1 MSAIR
6 RARFITAAV
15 GLLLF
20 LVGCVRSSA
29 PEDVAAEYGRA
40 IYRYDAA
47 TIYRLASVAD
57 RRAKNE
63 ESVRAQVGAPTGFA
77 LDIIRHLALFI
88 EATPGATRLSGSRAT
103 VSLKL
108 RLPDANAPEIRALA
122 RDWDEPALDAL
133 SASERADVRRRLDEL
148 HQRRKLPVVEGKETF
163 ELVKEDGGWRLV
175 LDWSGAL
182 PIRFRAAVADT
193 IPLQVTL
200 VPIEVRAKPGESFR
214 VTVRAKN
221 LSGHA
226 ITSRVG
232 HRIEPLADARSLA
245 LLQCPLFLPARW
257 QPGETKEFVSEYLL
271 LKDVS
276 DRVKSFSVRY
286 QFANDRG

>member
-6 RARFITAAV
+6 RAWLITAAV
-15 GLLLF
+15 ALLVF
-20 LVGCVRSSA
+20 AGCAKSPA
-29 PEDVAAEYGRA
+29 PEQIAIEYGRA
-40 IYRYDAA
+40 MYRYDAA
-47 TIYRLASVAD
+47 TIYRVASAAD

-77 LDIIRHLALFI
+77 LEIVRQLALFI
-88 EATPGATRLSGSRAT
+88 EATPVATRLSGNRAT
-103 VSLKL
+103 VSLDL

-122 RDWDEPALDAL
+122 RDWDETALDAL
-133 SASERADVRRRLDEL
+133 SASERADMRRKLDEL
-148 HQRRKLPVVEGKETF
+148 HQRRKLPVVEGQESF
-163 ELVKEDGGWRLV
+163 ELVKEDRGWRLV
-175 LDWSGAL
+175 LDWGGAL
-182 PIRFRAAVADT
+182 PIRFGAAVADT

-200 VPIEVRAKPGESFR
+200 VPTEVRAKPGESFR

-221 LSGHA
+221 LSGHE

-232 HRIEPLADARSLA
+232 HRIEPLADAHSLA
-245 LLQCPLFLPARW
+245 LLQCPLFVPARW

-271 LKDVS
+271 VKGVP